1 MSNSHWISLSGSVPS
16 QQQLC
21 DWAALDVSSPWFG
34 THWICYRQTWSVLGS
49 QAENVTLCYQ
59 NLLFLLDTH
68 ALHTVKY
75 PEDVLSSGQI
85 TFLCMHWAQKE
96 KCGFREEK
104 STWISVVDKH
114 RSLSMKTEV
123 SILAELS
130 VGRTEMNVFIWEQF
144 TCNSDCTRQKILLEV
159 SSGKEI
165 KQRLGMCLS
174 IDLIILLNLW

>member
-1 MSNSHWISLSGSVPS
+1 MSNSHWISLTGSVPS

-21 DWAALDVSSPWFG
+21 NWAALDVSSPWFE
-34 THWICYRQTWSVLGS
+34 THWICYWQTWSVPGS
-49 QAENVTLCYQ
+49 QAENVTLGYQ
-59 NLLFLLDTH
+59 NLLFLLDTL
-68 ALHTVKY
+68 ALHTAKY
-75 PEDVLSSGQI
+75 PEDVLSSGHM

-96 KCGFREEK
+96 KCSFREEK
-104 STWISVVDKH
+104 STSMTVLDKH
-114 RSLSMKTEV
+114 RSLSMKIEV

-144 TCNSDCTRQKILLEV
+144 TCNSDCTSQRILLEV

-165 KQRLGMCLS
+165 KQGLGMCLS